1 MLPDNFNKK
10 EFWLF
15 DLDNTLYSPDTG
27 IFSQIDKKMKKFISV
42 KLNLSEEKSFKLQ
55 KYYYSKYGT
64 TLFGLMKHHK
74 INPEE
79 FCNFVHDVD
88 FRKLE
93 KSEELKSKLQMLPGK
108 KIIYTN
114 GDYNYAL
121 KILKALGVSEV
132 FLDIFDIKKSCY
144 FPKPMEK
151 SINILIKKYKIK
163 PKKSVYFDD
172 LEKNLAFASSLGIT
186 TIHISKI
193 VQNKNNSHIDLRFKT
208 IINALD
214 MIIQKLKN
222 GKKK

>member
-88 FRKLE
+88 FQKLE

-151 SINILIKKYKIK
+151 SINMLI
-163 PKKSVYFDD
+163 
-172 LEKNLAFASSLGIT
+172 
-186 TIHISKI
+186 
-193 VQNKNNSHIDLRFKT
+193 
-208 IINALD
+208 
-214 MIIQKLKN
+214 
-222 GKKK
+222 